1 MAELVIATRLN
12 RIFETGAGTV
22 SALNGVD
29 LTIEEGELVTILGRS
44 GSGKTTL
51 LGIIGGL
58 DRPSQGQ
65 VTVAGQNV
73 TELDETGL
81 QSYRQRTIGWLFQS
95 SGLLPLLTA
104 VENVSLALRVQG
116 ISRGA
121 AETAAVGALQD
132 VGLGERARH
141 RAYEL
146 SGGEQQRVALARAL
160 VKHPRL
166 VLADEPTGQ
175 LDTETAALVV
185 AHLRAA
191 TATGAA
197 VLVATHDPGIA
208 DAADHVLRL
217 EDGRLR
223 STAQ

>member
-12 RIFETGAGTV
+12 RIFETGAGAV

-58 DRPSQGQ
+58 DRPSQGR

-116 ISRGA
+116 ISRGH
-121 AETAAVGALQD
+121 AEAAAVEALQD
-132 VGLGERARH
+132 VGLGERIRH
-141 RAYEL
+141 RTYEL
-146 SGGEQQRVALARAL
+146 PGGEQQRVALARAL

-191 TATGAA
+191 TATGIA

-208 DAADHVLRL
+208 DSADHVLRL